1 MYITIDGCD
10 MTKQTQIISATVFVK
25 SKNINHIARLKD
37 ELVNVIQQYYDNNL
51 EVELHSDEE
60 FNLKTNKS

>member
-25 SKNINHIARLKD
+25 TKNERHIELIQHRLKHAI
-37 ELVNVIQQYYDNNL
+37 EYFFENGV